1 MAKDFSFSPF
11 DKTYWTGKKYI
22 ANLIEMYTV
31 DWVARGKFIRPKSL
45 RDAADFLVTEVGEVI
60 EAVLRQEPGYVR
72 NNDREV
78 DLGSELA
85 DVVIMAY
92 RTARIAGV
100 DLTEAIE
107 AKLDKMDAQ
116 RLDTPGDV

>member
-1 MAKDFSFSPF
+1 MAKELSFSPF
-11 DKTYWTGKKYI
+11 DKTFWTGKKYI

-31 DWVARGKFIRPKSL
+31 DWVSRGKFVRPRTL

-60 EAVLRQEPGYVR
+60 EAVLRQEPSYVR

-78 DLGSELA
+78 DLGDELA
-85 DVVIMAY
+85 DVVIMAH
-92 RTARIAGV
+92 RVARIAKI

-107 AKLDKMDAQ
+107 AKLDKMDIKKQ
-116 RLDTPGDV
+116 